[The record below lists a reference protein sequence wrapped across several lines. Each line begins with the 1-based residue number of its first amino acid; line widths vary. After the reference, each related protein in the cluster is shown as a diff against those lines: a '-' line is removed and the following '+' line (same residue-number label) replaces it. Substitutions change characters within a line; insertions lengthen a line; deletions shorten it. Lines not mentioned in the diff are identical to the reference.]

1 MNIPPNLN
9 LTKLFSP
16 PDAFTD
22 QRTHGYQGPSRYVR
36 LGRVAPSGTAS
47 MARSEDGT
55 RCAVAG
61 KESLRIVRVSN
72 PGPGQVSDHKSAI
85 GPGGHKL
92 EASRNFWDNSGLKV
106 DSTSTDIAW
115 GYGSFSNKIL
125 TSARNGELILWDL
138 NNKGFGA
145 RYERRTKDHIR
156 SINKLAVS
164 HVVHYY
170 CITGSADGDMRIWD
184 LRDMSKSLMRVRHST
199 SIRSVAFSPSSW
211 QPLQA
216 IVGLDNGSI
225 QRWDLKMGQRG
236 GLDRLAVAH
245 SAPVTTL
252 DWCSTTGNKK
262 GTPPNPADPSGN
274 GLGWLVSGGLD
285 KTVKVWDLTSPTASS
300 HIPSKATYILHP
312 SFPVRRVA
320 WRPGYECELAVVSND
335 DMMVPNLDSPHFSV
349 PGPAQGLL
357 SRVGSGLGLDGML
370 RQFNSDNLSN
380 FTKDKFTESLAETTK
395 PHDGDTMEIWDV
407 RREWVPKWS
416 VSRASVDGSI
426 ADMAFHDSHSV
437 WAQYSSGSFA
447 QLDLRESTKPIVSI
461 NRVAATW
468 DVAGSLTFVANK
480 PSRFDP
486 PYDDTQPVCRT
497 AEKKPP
503 GTKLKNQ
510 AFSTFITED
519 AIEDLE
525 TFTILARNYQFHG
538 SNKKEICE
546 ANAEIAFQTG
556 EERSSQVWR
565 LLAISLA
572 DCIPQTPG
580 PNQQPLSSGD
590 PVPGIRFPSA
600 PGNYSFPPVPN
611 ETSQP
616 MANKWSPGN
625 RSSSHVNQIAAR
637 SRSPSTSAPHRLT
650 PSSSKSSSPL
660 HLTMGLPVT
669 PNRTNMFN
677 RRQSI
682 DSGVGSLR
690 HPSAFRRPSLA
701 VLQNTVSP
709 SERGVLTSLR
719 HVGEGALDDSSSSDG
734 LEGDETVGAPSD
746 DEQRS
751 LSRQL
756 LSPTALKP
764 FPAPSP
770 LRISRVPE
778 QAQISEDEYSE
789 GRGGVVRRDAKGAEV
804 DDGAARDDADD
815 EDEASSPS
823 PRSTDTE
830 SDRSTSSR
838 REAKSRS
845 SSSRRVYHKLKS
857 RSRSSTIASLPA
869 PPRLIHQDSHS
880 SIRTVTAGEGYVKE
894 RERGQAEMRPPP
906 PLLEERS
913 VGGAYGHRR
922 HQSIPVQ
929 GYIQEMGPES
939 EEEGGYS
946 ANLGET
952 QVSNRGMDAVRAEER
967 RFREIAWSA
976 LRKALDD
983 FLDEG
988 DVQMSAMMCLVAH
1001 GEMKVPVMKV
1011 VRIVE
1016 SYLGASVE
1024 TVIYSTC
1031 ARCHKPIMRPAI
1043 PPLSS
1048 SAPSRGA
1055 FAFCQSCKKS
1065 TVRCSICHLP
1075 VRALLFQC
1083 SVCQH
1088 GGHQSCYRRYYMETA
1103 MLELPTSFSLHS
1115 SDLVE
1120 DRGRSLSRTVVD
1132 RSEASVETSVASTRS
1147 SVLGTSGPSPVRTES
1162 SVGGV
1167 QKMMG
1172 HPCAS
1177 GCGHYCWAA
1186 NMIFPT
1192 PEGFEK
1198 GDD

>member
-1 MNIPPNLN
+1 MGKVPTRLG
-9 LTKLFSP
+9 LHHHDKLFSP
-16 PDAFTD
+16 PDTYTD

-36 LGRVAPSGTAS
+36 LPRVALSGSAS

-61 KESLRIVRVSN
+61 KKSLRIVRVSN
-72 PGPGQVSDHKSAI
+72 PGPGGQASDHKSAI

-106 DSTSTDIAW
+106 DSTSTVIAC

-145 RYERRTKDHIR
+145 KYERRTKDHIR

-199 SIRSVAFSPSSW
+199 PIRSVAFSPSSW

-216 IVGLDNGSI
+216 ILGSE
-225 QRWDLKMGQRG
+225 DGQRG

-262 GTPPNPADPSGN
+262 GTPPNPTEPSGN
-274 GLGWLVSGGLD
+274 GLGWLVSDGLD

-300 HIPSKATYILHP
+300 HIPSKATHP
-312 SFPVRRVA
+312 PPVVPSPARRLA
-320 WRPGYECELAVVSND
+320 ARRTSPG
-335 DMMVPNLDSPHFSV
+335 
-349 PGPAQGLL
+349 
-357 SRVGSGLGLDGML
+357 SR
-370 RQFNSDNLSN
+370 
-380 FTKDKFTESLAETTK
+380 LAE
-395 PHDGDTMEIWDV
+395 PRRQRLGAGWDDSVVGGDEDEAARWGCHGNMG
-407 RREWVPKWS
+407 
-416 VSRASVDGSI
+416 RAKGMGPEVAEKSSFKDI
-426 ADMAFHDSHSV
+426 AFHDSHAV

-486 PYDDTQPVCRT
+486 PYDDTQP
-497 AEKKPP
+497 
-503 GTKLKNQ
+503 LKNQ

-525 TFTILARNYQFHG
+525 TFTILARNYQLHG
-538 SNKKEICE
+538 SHKKEGNMRGQCRGTTVVLVCHRHS
-546 ANAEIAFQTG
+546 NAIVKIAFQTG

-565 LLAISLA
+565 LLAVSLA

-580 PNQQPLSSGD
+580 PNQQPLSSVD
-590 PVPGIRFPSA
+590 PGIRFPSA

-650 PSSSKSSSPL
+650 PSSSKSSSPV

-669 PNRTNMFN
+669 PNRTSMFN

-682 DSGVGSLR
+682 DSGVGSQR

-701 VLQNTVSP
+701 VLQNTASP

-746 DEQRS
+746 DEQRN

-778 QAQISEDEYSE
+778 QAQISEDEYN
-789 GRGGVVRRDAKGAEV
+789 
-804 DDGAARDDADD
+804 D

-857 RSRSSTIASLPA
+857 RSRSPTIASLPA
-869 PPRLIHQDSHS
+869 PPRPIHQDPHS

-894 RERGQAEMRPPP
+894 RERDQAEMRPPP

-952 QVSNRGMDAVRAEER
+952 QVSNRGMDAIRAEER
-967 RFREIAWSA
+967 RFWEIAWSA

-983 FLDEG
+983 FLDEFELG

-1011 VRIVE
+1011 VRIVG
-1016 SYLGASVE
+1016 SYIDRLMRLRLYTCAAFIWKYSHIEDLEKLSLVE
-1024 TVIYSTC
+1024 MVIYSTC
-1031 ARCHKPIMRPAI
+1031 HSRSGSSSSMTTLLLFFASGMYSEKIAYANKYVPHANRALRSFNMVLNVRKPSLRSNTL
-1043 PPLSS
+1043 PLS
-1048 SAPSRGA
+1048 
-1055 FAFCQSCKKS
+1055 
-1065 TVRCSICHLP
+1065 VR
-1075 VRALLFQC
+1075 VR
-1083 SVCQH
+1083 
-1088 GGHQSCYRRYYMETA
+1088 TI
-1103 MLELPTSFSLHS
+1103 P
-1115 SDLVE
+1115 
-1120 DRGRSLSRTVVD
+1120 
-1132 RSEASVETSVASTRS
+1132 
-1147 SVLGTSGPSPVRTES
+1147 LGPPPCLGPWRPSPPASNPRGELVFS
-1162 SVGGV
+1162 SRVDKSFRDGYER
-1167 QKMMG
+1167 
-1172 HPCAS
+1172 CRLA
-1177 GCGHYCWAA
+1177 
-1186 NMIFPT
+1186 
-1192 PEGFEK
+1192 FERK
-1198 GDD
+1198 RAEKAREEARKTWWGRLLYRELEPDRR